1 MKTKRSQA
9 TIEPVGNDG
18 DESQGTRK
26 HRVDA
31 ESRSAKAANVAAT
44 VTHVIEG
51 STTPSR
57 NDARL
62 ATMRETPHAQPRV
75 LFSSTA
81 LPAVVTPARGT
92 VAETKSTTGEPDPP
106 AKRRLLFG
114 RVVNEITIQENVRL
128 CYGIVKKLT
137 GSIGGNASGG
147 PIYGE
152 LTIGSMQKV
161 VRIMKTLTGLDSSS
175 RFIDVGSGIGKPSIH
190 VAQDPGVAFSYG
202 IEVEVDRWLLGM
214 SCLKGIFDMAVK
226 QSVCVPS
233 ETRIGHRC
241 FFDLGDIRQAQ
252 KFDPFT
258 HVYMFSIGYVTTENI
273 DLALL
278 CILDLM
284 YLPF

>member
-1 MKTKRSQA
+1 MKPKRPQA
-9 TIEPVGNDG
+9 AIEPVGNDG
-18 DESQGTRK
+18 RESQATGK
-26 HRVDA
+26 DRVYA
-31 ESRSAKAANVAAT
+31 ESEPAKAAIVAPM

-51 STTPSR
+51 VATPAR
-57 NDARL
+57 NDSRL
-62 ATMRETPHAQPRV
+62 SMKRETPHAHPRV
-75 LFSSTA
+75 LFSSSV
-81 LPAVVTPARGT
+81 LPAVVTPARDT
-92 VAETKSTTGEPDPP
+92 VATAQPPDEPP

-114 RVVNEITIQENVRL
+114 RVVNEIAIQENVRL

-161 VRIMKTLTGLDSSS
+161 VRIMKSVTGLDSSS

-202 IEVEVDRWLLGM
+202 IEVEADRWLLGM

-226 QSVCVPS
+226 QTENVPS

-241 FFDLGDIRQAQ
+241 LFDLGDIRRA
-252 KFDPFT
+252 KTFEPFT
-258 HVYMFSIGYVTTENI
+258 HVYMFSIGYVP
-273 DLALL
+273 LL
-278 CILDLM
+278 SFVYC
-284 YLPF
+284 FVSSN